1 MVAKKDRK
9 YVSIEK
15 KIVWNITII
24 TMLFAVTF
32 STYIYSSMQKNA
44 IERYET
50 QSIVNSEVSGRNIDH
65 YISSMIKATKSV
77 YINHPLMDFLKNH
90 HSSEELE
97 DNEDKIVDYFKS
109 VYYASTVAS
118 QI

>member
-44 IERYET
+44 IERYEN
-50 QSIVNSEVSGRNIDH
+50 Q
-65 YISSMIKATKSV
+65 
-77 YINHPLMDFLKNH
+77 
-90 HSSEELE
+90 
-97 DNEDKIVDYFKS
+97 
-109 VYYASTVAS
+109 
-118 QI
+118 